1 MRAVDRREFLKL
13 AGLSAMAATRS
24 SQGRSIG
31 ASAPNILVFL
41 TDDHGHW
48 AQRAYGN
55 TEIQC
60 PNLDKLDRRGVR
72 MTRAF
77 TPCPVCSPARAS
89 FFTGRMPSQHGIHD
103 WIEELTHDLTH
114 PGLKDQTLISQLLQ
128 SAGYHTALVGKWH
141 CGRSREVHPGFDR
154 WFSYWINQYP
164 HAGTQNF
171 SDQGEHFVEDGNQS
185 ELLTDR
191 AIDFL
196 RSHFKQRASDPFFLF
211 VGYVDTHAPHTQAPA
226 ELVEDYGGATLT
238 DIPTETLPACHGRAL
253 VPVNLD
259 PALESAHRIDY
270 YAAVSNIDRQV
281 GRVLAELEAR
291 GVLDNT
297 LIVYTADHGY
307 NAGHHGIWEKGNG
320 TSPQNFLEESIRIPC
335 TISWPA
341 GGVRQ
346 DATLG
351 SMVDHCDLYATLFD
365 AAGAHVDPRLSAQIN
380 SPGRSY
386 LPQLRAQPVG
396 DWRQWQICEY
406 GNARM
411 IRGARYKLIRR
422 YPFGGVSFPDELYDL
437 RDDPRE
443 TVNRIDDRSLR
454 DLTRVLRSRLNR
466 FFARYTIPSHDGLHL
481 ADQPECTLASP
492 WLVAVNWANQQAT
505 RPSTAPASTAPT
517 TR

>member
-1 MRAVDRREFLKL
+1 MRPVARREFLKL
-13 AGLSAMAATRS
+13 AGTSALVAAGSSRAAPTRPS
-24 SQGRSIG
+24 R
-31 ASAPNILVFL
+31 PNILVFL
-41 TDDHGHW
+41 TDDHGRW

-55 TEIQC
+55 SEIQC
-60 PNLDKLDRRGVR
+60 ANLDKLARRGVR

-103 WIEELTHDLTH
+103 WIEELTHDMTH
-114 PGLKDQTLISQLLQ
+114 PGLQGQTLISQLLQ

-154 WFSYWINQYP
+154 WFSYWTNQYP

-171 SDQGEHFVEDGNQS
+171 SDQGQHLVEEGNQS
-185 ELLTDR
+185 ELLTNH
-191 AIDFL
+191 AINFL
-196 RSHFKQRASDPFFLF
+196 QSHFKERFSDPFFLF

-226 ELVEDYGGATLT
+226 DLVSDYGGATLS
-238 DIPTETLPACHGRAL
+238 DIPSETLPSCHGRPIVA
-253 VPVNLD
+253 VNPD
-259 PALESAHRIDY
+259 PALERLHRVDY

-291 GVLDNT
+291 GVLDET

-335 TISWPA
+335 TISWPT

-351 SMVDHCDLYATLFD
+351 SMVDHCDLYATLLD
-365 AAGAHVDPRLSAQIN
+365 AADARVDPQLAARIN

-386 LPQLRAQPVG
+386 LAQLRAEPIRN
-396 DWRQWQICEY
+396 WRERQICEY

-411 IRGARYKLIRR
+411 IRDGRYKLICR
-422 YPFGGVSFPDELYDL
+422 YPFGGVNFPDELYDL
-437 RDDPRE
+437 RNDPRE
-443 TVNRIDDRSLR
+443 TTGRIADRSLR
-454 DLTRVLRSRLNR
+454 DLARGLRSQLNR
-466 FFARYTIPSHDGLHL
+466 FFATYTIPGHDGLHL
-481 ADQPECTLASP
+481 EDQPECTLASP

-505 RPSTAPASTAPT
+505 RPATAPASTAPVA
-517 TR
+517 R